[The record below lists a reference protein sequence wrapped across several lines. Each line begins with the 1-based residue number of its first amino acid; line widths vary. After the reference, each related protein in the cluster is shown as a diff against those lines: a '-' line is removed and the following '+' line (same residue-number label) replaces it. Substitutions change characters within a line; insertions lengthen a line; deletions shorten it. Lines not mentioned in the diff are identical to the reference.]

1 MYCAELLQSRL
12 TLCNPSHQSPPD
24 FSVHGILQASI
35 LQWVAVSFFRRS
47 SRPRD
52 RTLISCMADKFLTA
66 EPPGEA
72 GKEFYPDD
80 YRVCT
85 MAACLASLLV
95 LLTPQPAPLQWCCLE
110 SCLSQ
115 HSPLKAILA
124 VFFFFLRNPLF
135 RLKKFYSQF
144 AKGFL

>member
-124 VFFFFLRNPLF
+124 VFFFFFKKSPFQAKEILF
-135 RLKKFYSQF
+135 TVC
-144 AKGFL
+144 